1 MYRQPSL
8 GLPFF
13 QAVRGTLAPVSVRSP
28 FRQIR
33 GTIQQVQAK
42 APAPVRSGGRSFARF
57 APLFQARLAQRIPPQ
72 VVPYLKRGATYLG
85 EDEAYYYVMEPAAT
99 DGLGGIFDKIGD
111 VFKKIPKAFAPKNLY
126 KTFIDT
132 TLTVASGG
140 LYLLAPKKL
149 KGEIRKVANVAV
161 PVIAGGVLAYTAG
174 PAVMSM
180 LMPKLKAAGSL
191 ISKGAGSV
199 FGMFGGSKG
208 GTPQDPGSAVIGQAT
223 GQGGNVYQEGG
234 QIDPVA
240 IGGAVIGLLQRLPQH
255 KQAEVV
261 ERLTPEDIAYME
273 RYNRVPPHLEQYF
286 NQMGQGPVA
295 PQGSY
300 GAAELYP
307 GAGSVAPVEAGMFGN
322 MDPMTLGLLIGVPA
336 IFFLFTQ
343 SSGKK

>member
-13 QAVRGTLAPVSVRSP
+13 QAVRGTLAPARSP
-28 FRQIR
+28 FQKIR
-33 GTIQQVQAK
+33 GTVQHIQAK
-42 APAPVRSGGRSFARF
+42 APAPYRGRSYARF
-57 APLFQARLAQRIPPQ
+57 APLFQAHVKHRLPPQ
-72 VVPYLKRGATYLG
+72 VVPFVRRGATYLG
-85 EDEAYYYVMEPAAT
+85 EDEAYYYIMEPAAT
-99 DGLGGIFDKIGD
+99 DGLGGFFDKIGD

-140 LYLLAPKKL
+140 LYLAVPKKL
-149 KGEIRKVANVAV
+149 RGEIRKVANVAV

-174 PAVMSM
+174 PAVMSA
-180 LMPKLKAAGSL
+180 LMPKLKAAGNL
-191 ISKGAGSV
+191 ISGGAGKV
-199 FGMFGGSKG
+199 FGMFGGGSKG
-208 GTPQDPGSAVIGQAT
+208 GASQDPGSAVIGQAT

-234 QIDPVA
+234 QVDPIA

-261 ERLTPEDIAYME
+261 ERLTAEDIAYME

-286 NQMGQGPVA
+286 NTMGQGPVA

-307 GAGSVAPVEAGMFGN
+307 GAGPVAPVEAGMFGN

-336 IFFLFTQ
+336 VFFLFTQ
-343 SSGKK
+343 SGKK